1 MTEIENADLSTKL
14 IFALSEKSIPNTP
27 PTLQLDECLQLTKAL
42 EKSSA
47 TFSGHFGLILPFC
60 IVDLILIFYRLSAF
74 FIGNYQF
81 TTSIILIVTGFG
93 GLALVITSFIV
104 VPAYLSENV
113 ADEVQQLGI
122 VLMVG

>member
-1 MTEIENADLSTKL
+1 MKIADLSTKV
-14 IFALSEKSIPNTP
+14 IFALSEKSIPSTP
-27 PTLQLDECLQLTKAL
+27 PTMQLDECLQLTKAL

>member
-1 MTEIENADLSTKL
+1 M
-14 IFALSEKSIPNTP
+14 
-27 PTLQLDECLQLTKAL
+27 QLDECLQLTKAL

-93 GLALVITSFIV
+93 GLALVIISFIV
-104 VPAYLSENV
+104 IPAYLSENV

>member
-1 MTEIENADLSTKL
+1 M
-14 IFALSEKSIPNTP
+14 
-27 PTLQLDECLQLTKAL
+27 TKAL

-93 GLALVITSFIV
+93 GLALVIISFIV
-104 VPAYLSENV
+104 IPAYLSENV